1 MRIGRHMPTNSKPIK
16 AAIKAQEIGCEAIQ
30 IFASNPTAWRPP
42 VDNLQACAEFAA
54 ATILY
59 QLDPVVL
66 HAPYLINLASDDAAN
81 REKSIALLTWTL
93 QRGALL
99 GARFVVFHTGSHRGA
114 GIEAGITHI
123 VQGIER
129 ILPQTPEEV
138 MLLLE
143 NDVGAGNSLG
153 HSFDHLAAIRAQL
166 PQYQQRL
173 GICLDTAHLWG
184 AGYDISSAASTLQV
198 LDQAEKAFGL
208 ENVKVIHLNDTEKAL
223 GSHRDVH
230 ARLGEGLIAPEGLQ
244 TLLQDP
250 RLKHVAVLMETPIKL
265 DALEKEDWD
274 NDSQQIAKA
283 KELAGRLI
291 AKNQPDIT
299 HSSEPITVMPSRQE
313 TTPQ

>member
-1 MRIGRHMPTNSKPIK
+1 MRIGRHMPTNSKPVK
-16 AAIKAQEIGCEAIQ
+16 AVLKAQEIGCEAIQ

-42 VDNLQACAEFAA
+42 ADDPQAYAEFAA
-54 ATILY
+54 TALLCE
-59 QLDPVVL
+59 LDPIVL
-66 HAPYLINLASDDAAN
+66 HAPYLINLASADEAN

-93 QRGALL
+93 QRGAQL

-129 ILPQTPEEV
+129 ILPQTPAEV

-166 PQYQQRL
+166 PQYQQRV
-173 GICLDTAHLWG
+173 GVCLDTAHLWG
-184 AGYDISSAASTLQV
+184 AGYDISSSASTLQV
-198 LDQAEKAFGL
+198 LEQADQALGL
-208 ENVKVIHLNDTEKAL
+208 KNVKVIHLNDTEKAL

-230 ARLGEGLIAPEGLQ
+230 ARLGEGLIAQEGLQ

-250 RLKHVAVLMETPIKL
+250 RLAHVAVLLETPIKL
-265 DALEKEDWD
+265 DEQEKEDWD
-274 NDSQQIAKA
+274 NDRQQIARA
-283 KELAGRLI
+283 KELAGRRRSLL
-291 AKNQPDIT
+291 
-299 HSSEPITVMPSRQE
+299 
-313 TTPQ
+313 

>member
-16 AAIKAQEIGCEAIQ
+16 AALKAQEIGCEAIQ

-42 VDNLQACAEFAA
+42 ADDPQSCAEFAA
-54 ATILY
+54 AARIC

-66 HAPYLINLASDDAAN
+66 HAPYLINLASDDEAN

-143 NDVGAGNSLG
+143 NDVGAKNSLG
-153 HSFDHLAAIRAQL
+153 HSFADLASILTQL

-198 LDQAEKAFGL
+198 LDEGEKTFGL
-208 ENVKVIHLNDTEKAL
+208 ANIKVIHLNDTEKAL

-230 ARLGEGLIAPEGLQ
+230 ARLGEGLIKPEGLQ

-250 RLKHVAVLMETPIKL
+250 RLDHVAVLMETPIKL
-265 DALEKEDWD
+265 DELEKEDWV
-274 NDSQQIAKA
+274 NDSLQIAKA
-283 KELAGRLI
+283 KELAGKSATSL
-291 AKNQPDIT
+291 
-299 HSSEPITVMPSRQE
+299 
-313 TTPQ
+313 